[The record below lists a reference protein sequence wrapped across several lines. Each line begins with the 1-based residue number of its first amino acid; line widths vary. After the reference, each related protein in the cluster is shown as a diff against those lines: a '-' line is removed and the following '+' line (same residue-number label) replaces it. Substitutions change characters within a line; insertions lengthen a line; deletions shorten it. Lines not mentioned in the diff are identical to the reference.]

1 MKNAYLLSLEQQIAE
16 KQQRCAIERAAAV
29 RASAPA
35 ALGILGGPSRGGGG
49 EPLRDE
55 EGRVVSGVR
64 GLFQRELLGAK
75 PAAAQR
81 HGEGADT
88 AYCEGRDSRV
98 LQTAGTATGRG
109 GLRDPNAGHH
119 IFGAPAELLCSTY
132 GDRLPPTA
140 ARGVSHREPF
150 DPSQLPRPRTE
161 SLRPPPDTTRRVPAL
176 PWGAQP
182 SGGKGQQGSWREPQK
197 GDLESSWEKRTREY
211 REQATRRLL
220 GQDLQPQHQQRDA
233 ASDDAGSV
241 DPHDSFPTG
250 CKAQEGGVTPPRFTA
265 CVSAPR
271 TLPPRSSA
279 DERRPRLDGY
289 GLAPPPVPAGG
300 VGMYREWVEAL
311 VLDRECL
318 RQQLLEAGLEPCC

>member
-16 KQQRCAIERAAAV
+16 KLQRCAIESAAAV

-35 ALGILGGPSRGGGG
+35 ALGMGGPSRGGGG

-88 AYCEGRDSRV
+88 AYYEGRDRRV

-119 IFGAPAELLCSTY
+119 IFG

-140 ARGVSHREPF
+140 AALSSDCRGASHEEPF

-176 PWGAQP
+176 PSAKPRGAERQR
-182 SGGKGQQGSWREPQK
+182 GSWRELATCRQ

-241 DPHDSFPTG
+241 DPCDSFPG
-250 CKAQEGGVTPPRFTA
+250 CEAHPSVTHPRFTA
-265 CVSAPR
+265 CVPAPR
-271 TLPPRSSA
+271 TLPPRSSP
-279 DERRPRLDGY
+279 DERRPGLDDY
-289 GLAPPPVPAGG
+289 GVAPPPTPKAGG
-300 VGMYREWVEAL
+300 VGMREWVEAL
-311 VLDRECL
+311 VLDRERL
-318 RQQLLEAGLEPCC
+318 RQQLLQAGLEPCC

>member
-16 KQQRCAIERAAAV
+16 KHQRCASERAAAV

-88 AYCEGRDSRV
+88 AYCEGRDSRI
-98 LQTAGTATGRG
+98 LKTAGTATGRG
-109 GLRDPNAGHH
+109 GLRDPNASHN

-132 GDRLPPTA
+132 GDRLPPSA
-140 ARGVSHREPF
+140 ARGASHREPF

-161 SLRPPPDTTRRVPAL
+161 SLRPPPDTTLRVPAL
-176 PWGAQP
+176 PWG
-182 SGGKGQQGSWREPQK
+182 GNRQQGSGREPRP

-241 DPHDSFPTG
+241 EPCDSFPTE
-250 CKAQEGGVTPPRFTA
+250 CAAHEGGVTPPRFTA
-265 CVSAPR
+265 CVSAHR

-279 DERRPRLDGY
+279 DERRPGLDGY
-289 GLAPPPVPAGG
+289 GVTPPPVPAGG

-311 VLDRECL
+311 VLDRERL
-318 RQQLLEAGLEPCC
+318 RQQLLDAGFEPCC